1 MPPLGFCGRLII
13 SPSSAYNESA
23 KDGDRVRFRIGREGM
38 ALCILTA
45 ALCAVFALSV
55 QMYDRLESET
65 ADGALAAAASAA
77 RHFLGENDAVAAFL
91 GMPDRADSEQTDTA
105 DLPNAAQEDARVQAE
120 ADAYILRYNRI
131 YANLR

>member
-1 MPPLGFCGRLII
+1 
-13 SPSSAYNESA
+13 
-23 KDGDRVRFRIGREGM
+23 M

-65 ADGALAAAASAA
+65 ADGALTAAANAA
-77 RHFLGENDAVAAFL
+77 RHFLGENEAVAAFL
-91 GMPDRADSEQTDTA
+91 GMNDAAADDAPSDTA
-105 DLPNAAQEDARVQAE
+105 DLPAAAPDTAQVQA
-120 ADAYILRYNRI
+120 AANAYILRYNQI